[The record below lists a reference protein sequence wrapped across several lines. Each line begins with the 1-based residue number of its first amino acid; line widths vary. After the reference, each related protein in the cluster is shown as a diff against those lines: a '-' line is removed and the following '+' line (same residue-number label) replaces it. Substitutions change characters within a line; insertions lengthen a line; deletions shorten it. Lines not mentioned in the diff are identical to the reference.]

1 MLFECLQRLIA
12 ARDHEERQIGQ
23 RDRAINRG
31 CRLFEH
37 CEMIR
42 HRPKAFRL
50 TPERLHDGMQIGWEL
65 PHLAN

>member
-1 MLFECLQRLIA
+1 MLFEGIRSLIA
-12 ARDHEERQIGQ
+12 ARDHQERQISE
-23 RDRAINRG
+23 RDDATNRG
-31 CRLFEH
+31 GRLFEH
-37 CEMIR
+37 CEMLR